1 MRALLYTAGAYVLCA
16 GGTAAFT
23 TNSAARCGLPAVP
36 PPPAM
41 GARGTSGSNEGRCAG
56 GVPLLRMGAEDAAEA
71 ITRAD
76 ALGNSVHTVAAT
88 LEGAYEAPNASK
100 PWAPPVGYTPRP
112 GSATPTSDA
121 AVSDMARA
129 HKLAGAPAGE
139 SADHDAAV
147 MARVS
152 GILSSQGGGSAPE
165 KNFFETGRGSDAD
178 IAAQYFADKKRFE
191 EEAAIEAAKPKKT
204 VMSPY
209 PNLIQS
215 NLTYNLL
222 SDKKRVEEESDTA
235 SFSWAWLSLR
245 KQSRP
250 P

>member
-41 GARGTSGSNEGRCAG
+41 GARGASGSSAG
-56 GVPLLRMGAEDAAEA
+56 GVPLQRMGAEDAVEA

-76 ALGNSVHTVAAT
+76 ALGNSVHTAYAAP
-88 LEGAYEAPNASK
+88 GAPK
-100 PWAPPVGYTPRP
+100 PFAPPVGYSPRP
-112 GSATPTSDA
+112 GSATPSSDA

-139 SADHDAAV
+139 STDHDAAV

-152 GILSSQGGGSAPE
+152 GILSSQGEGSAPVQ
-165 KNFFETGRGSDAD
+165 KKFETGRGSDAD
-178 IAAQYFADKKRFE
+178 IAAQYFADTKRFE

-204 VMSPY
+204 VMSP
-209 PNLIQS
+209 
-215 NLTYNLL
+215 
-222 SDKKRVEEESDTA
+222 
-235 SFSWAWLSLR
+235 
-245 KQSRP
+245 
-250 P
+250 